1 MLKIIIFAIIETI
14 IIAFA
19 TYFYFRQD
27 MITEKIIEKI
37 SNTQNCRFRL
47 LVIFI
52 TIVVIVT
59 TVLIKCR
66 APVAEAHDTLPE
78 TTIATTTAIAPV
90 VASTTVL
97 VETTTAA
104 PTKTT
109 TTTTTIT
116 TTELT
121 TKTKTTK
128 PTTTKSE
135 TTKKS
140 KNLGTFKITVYCACS
155 KCCGKYAENRP
166 IDSNGKEIV
175 RGAAGRTLIPY
186 YSIAVDPSV
195 IPLGTKVIIDG
206 KEYRADD
213 TGGKVKGN
221 VIDIYSGTDHEK
233 ALEYAKTLSRY
244 KEVSLY

>member
-52 TIVVIVT
+52 TIIVIVT

-78 TTIATTTAIAPV
+78 TAIATTTATAPV
-90 VASTTVL
+90 VESTTVL

-109 TTTTTIT
+109 TTTTT
-116 TTELT
+116 TELT
-121 TKTKTTK
+121 TKITTTK
-128 PTTTKSE
+128 PATTKSE

-166 IDSNGKEIV
+166 IDSKGNTIV
-175 RGAAGRTLIPY
+175 CGAAGRKLIPY

>member
-47 LVIFI
+47 FVIFI

-59 TVLIKCR
+59 TVSIKCR
-66 APVAEAHDTLPE
+66 APVVEAHDTLPE
-78 TTIATTTAIAPV
+78 TVIATTTAIAPV
-90 VASTTVL
+90 VESTTVL

-104 PTKTT
+104 LTKTT
-109 TTTTTIT
+109 TITTIT
-116 TTELT
+116 TTELKT
-121 TKTKTTK
+121 TTTK
-128 PTTTKSE
+128 PTTTKSK

-221 VIDIYSGTDHEK
+221 VIDIYSGTDHKK
-233 ALEYAKTLSRY
+233 ALEYAGTLSRY

>member
-14 IIAFA
+14 IIALA

-27 MITEKIIEKI
+27 MIVEKVIQKI
-37 SNTQNCRFRL
+37 SNAREHRL
-47 LVIFI
+47 HVLIIFI
-52 TIVVIVT
+52 TIVGLVAAAS
-59 TVLIKCR
+59 IKCK
-66 APVAEAHDTLPE
+66 APVAEAHDTFPE
-78 TTIATTTAIAPV
+78 TRIATTTAIPPTA
-90 VASTTVL
+90 ATTTL

-104 PTKTT
+104 PTKPTTTKTT
-109 TTTTTIT
+109 TTTTTKPIT
-116 TTELT
+116 KE
-121 TKTKTTK
+121 
-128 PTTTKSE
+128 E
-135 TTKKS
+135 TTKL

-155 KCCGKYAENRP
+155 KCCGIYAENRP
-166 IDSNGKEIV
+166 IDSNGKTIV
-175 RGAAGRTLIPY
+175 RGAAGRELIPY

-221 VIDIYSGTDHEK
+221 VIDIYSGTDHEE
-233 ALEYAKTLSRY
+233 ALKYAGTLSNRY